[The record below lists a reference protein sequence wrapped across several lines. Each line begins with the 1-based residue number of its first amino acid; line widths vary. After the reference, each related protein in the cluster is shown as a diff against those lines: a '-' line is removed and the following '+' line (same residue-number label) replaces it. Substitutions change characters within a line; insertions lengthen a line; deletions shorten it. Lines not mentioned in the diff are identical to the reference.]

1 MDLIGQ
7 TIKHYQFHHLIASGG
22 YGAVYEATDLSI
34 NRLVAIKTI
43 LPEHAKDDEFK
54 QRFSSEV
61 QLISKLEHPHIVP
74 IYHYW
79 QDGLGAFLVMRYING
94 GSLRQVMDV
103 QGILSLV
110 QTQRIFRQICDALSV
125 SHKKGIVHR
134 DIKPENILIDT
145 LGNAYLS
152 DFGIAKNLLT
162 HDDITA
168 TDSILGS
175 WKYLSPEQVQ
185 SQPVSP
191 QTDIYALGIMLYE
204 MLAGKHPYEDTTVT
218 MMLVKHIQDPMP
230 NIRLL
235 RPDLPLAILE
245 LIQKATEKVPQ
256 SRYASI
262 EALLEDFNRVIEGI
276 PSSMAIADTLP
287 NNIKPINNLPPLPKT
302 SEGRTRQA
310 MLKNVRKF
318 WIEGVLETSLQN
330 IEQLDLGLSS
340 DHQSVN
346 HPWKQLLNISQDDRN
361 EHLSSQQIMNYFEN
375 LNGKMLVMGDPGAG
389 KTTLLLSLTEELL
402 TRAELDP
409 AYPIPVV
416 LNLASWSQ
424 NRAKLEDWLEAEL
437 HLKYQVPNRI
447 AREWIQGD
455 HLTLM
460 LDGLDEVDKASR
472 NDCIQVINSFREG
485 HGFVDIVV
493 CCRTDE
499 YQELLDKAMLNG
511 AIRINPL
518 SDTQIKDYLTTL
530 GEIGER
536 TQRLIDIDP
545 TFHELSRTPL
555 TLRILVQTY
564 RNVPTGYIEKQ
575 ASPIDQRRQLFNLYC
590 QEMIKRRV
598 TELPYT
604 AAEIR
609 KYLHWLA
616 KQMQSHNLSIF
627 QIEDI
632 QPSWLDDADQ
642 TTYTQLLIGTHLLS
656 QASFWGLPRLLQTNE
671 IVGMSNLAKTVI
683 WFISGG
689 TWGLAIGSGTWIKWF
704 IPLLSGLVFALG
716 IALDSSPE
724 RGLGVLATLPI
735 SIVIY
740 SGLLYV
746 AHILMKRNG
755 FSHQHI
761 QTVELLSFS
770 RHQIR
775 PLTAIIGGLAGIA
788 TTLVNSSAYNGIPA
802 TQSELLT
809 GMLLGAIG
817 GGLSAIFISGLRST
831 PLATAVQPN
840 QGMRHSLRNAL
851 QLGLIFAFIFF
862 ITIFVATAPVST
874 VSFGIMQGLISAFS
888 FGLNGFII
896 FGGYAVI
903 QHVIVRS
910 LLVRR
915 GYTEANLAQ
924 FLDTTASL
932 LLMRKV
938 GSGYIF
944 IHRYL
949 LEYFAEQDETNN

>member
-7 TIKHYQFHHLIASGG
+7 TIKHYEFRHLIASGG
-22 YGAVYEATDLSI
+22 YGAVYEAMDTSI

-43 LPEHAKDDEFK
+43 LPEHASDDEFK

-61 QLISKLEHPHIVP
+61 QLISQLEHPHIVP

-79 QDGLGAFLVMRYING
+79 QDDMGAFLVMRYISG

-103 QGILSLV
+103 QGTLSLV
-110 QTQRIFRQICDALSV
+110 QTQRILRQICDALSV
-125 SHKKGIVHR
+125 SHEKAIIHR

-145 LGNAYLS
+145 QGNAYLS
-152 DFGIAKNLLT
+152 DFGIAKNLHT

-175 WKYLSPEQVQ
+175 WKYLSPEQIQ
-185 SQPVSP
+185 SQPISP
-191 QTDIYALGIMLYE
+191 QTDMYSLGVMLYE
-204 MLAGKHPYEDTTVT
+204 MLAGKHPFDDTTIT
-218 MMLVKHIQDPMP
+218 LMLVKHIQESLP
-230 NIRLL
+230 NIRLV
-235 RPDLPLAILE
+235 RPDVPVAIHE
-245 LIQKATEKVPQ
+245 AIQRATEKDPQ
-256 SRYASI
+256 ARYTSI
-262 EALLEDFNRVIEGI
+262 DQLATDFIQAIQGI
-276 PSSMAIADTLP
+276 PSSMAIADTKP
-287 NNIKPINNLPPLPKT
+287 NITKPIVTASPLLKT
-302 SEGRTRQA
+302 PEGRTRQG

-318 WIEGVLETSLQN
+318 WIEGVLESSLQN
-330 IEQLDLGLSS
+330 IEQLDLGLSA

-346 HPWKQLLNISQDDRN
+346 HPWKQLLNISQDDVN
-361 EHLSSQQIMNYFEN
+361 EHLSSLQIMNYFEN
-375 LNGKMLVMGDPGAG
+375 LNGKLLVMGDPGAG
-389 KTTLLLSLTEELL
+389 KTTLLLTLTEELL
-402 TRAELDP
+402 IRAELDP

-424 NRAKLEDWLEAEL
+424 NQARLEDWLESEL

-447 AREWIQGD
+447 ARGWIKSD

-472 NDCIQVINSFREG
+472 NSCIQAINTYRDQ
-485 HGFVDIVV
+485 HGFVDIVL

-518 SDTQIKDYLTTL
+518 SDAQIQAYLSTL

-564 RNVPTGYIEKQ
+564 RNVPTGYIEKLD
-575 ASPIDQRRQLFNLYC
+575 SPIDQRRQLFDLYC
-590 QEMIKRRV
+590 QEMINRRV
-598 TELPYT
+598 TDLPYS
-604 AAEIR
+604 AVEIR
-609 KYLHWLA
+609 QYLIWLA
-616 KQMQSHNLSIF
+616 KQMQTHNLSIF

-642 TTYTQLLIGTHLLS
+642 TTYTQLMIGTHLLS
-656 QASFWGLPRLLQTNE
+656 QASFWGLPRLLQADE

-689 TWGLAIGSGTWIKWF
+689 TWGLALGSGTWIKWF
-704 IPLLSGLVFALG
+704 IPLLSGVVFALG

-735 SIVIY
+735 SIIIY

-746 AHILMKRNG
+746 AHLLMKRNG
-755 FSHQHI
+755 FTHQHI
-761 QTVELLSFS
+761 RTVELLSFS
-770 RHQIR
+770 RHHIR

-788 TTLVNSSAYNGIPA
+788 TALVNSSAYNGIPA
-802 TQSELLT
+802 TQTQLLM
-809 GMLLGAIG
+809 GMAFGAIG
-817 GGLSAIFISGLRST
+817 GGLSAVFISGLRSS
-831 PLATAVQPN
+831 PSATAVQPN
-840 QGMRHSLRNAL
+840 QGMRHSLRNAI
-851 QLGLIFAFIFF
+851 QLGLIFGFIFF

-874 VSFGIMQGLISAFS
+874 VSFGITQGFISAFS
-888 FGLNGFII
+888 FGFNGFII

-910 LLVRR
+910 ILVRR
-915 GYTEANLAQ
+915 GTIEANLAQ
-924 FLDTTASL
+924 FLDTSASL

-949 LEYFAEQDETNN
+949 LEYFAEQEYS